1 MTHQQNSMKYRLY
14 IDEVGNSDLNSSADP
29 NHRYLSLTGVI
40 IELEYV
46 QTTLFPAIE
55 ILKTTYFNSHP
66 DEPII
71 LHRKELVNKRYPF
84 HQLRDPQIE
93 QLFNENL
100 LALLQ
105 SLRYTVITTVID
117 KLEHQ
122 QRYTTWRYDPYH
134 YCLAVLLER
143 YVFWLESHNAIG
155 DVLAESRG
163 GKEDRRLKDSF
174 ERLYENGSDYI
185 PATKFSRFLTSKQL
199 KVKPKSNNI
208 AGLQIAD
215 LLAHPSFKVTQAR
228 RENKALPN
236 NFGGEIGKILER
248 EKYHRSPS
256 GKIDGWG
263 RKWLP

>member
-1 MTHQQNSMKYRLY
+1 MKYRLY
-14 IDEVGNSDLNSSADP
+14 VDEVGNSDLNASNDP

-40 IELEYV
+40 MELGYV
-46 QTTLFPAIE
+46 QTTVFPAVE
-55 ILKTTYFNSHP
+55 GLKTHYFSSHP
-66 DEPII
+66 DDPLI

-84 HQLRDPQIE
+84 HALREPEIE
-93 QLFNENL
+93 RQFNIDL
-100 LALLQ
+100 LALLGD
-105 SLRYTVITTVID
+105 LNYTVITTVID

-122 QRYTTWRYDPYH
+122 RRYTTWRYDPYH

-143 YVFWLESHNAIG
+143 YIFWLEQRRVVG

-174 ERLYENGSDYI
+174 ERLCDNGTEYV
-185 PATKFSRFLTSKQL
+185 PATKFARFLTSKQL

-228 RENKALPN
+228 REKKALPD
-236 NFGGEIGKILER
+236 NFGGEIGKILEAS
-248 EKYHRSPS
+248 KYHRSSS